1 VDGKPQSE
9 APLALLI
16 DDLEEIRRVVRERLL
31 ANGINV
37 IEATSG
43 EAGLKALATH
53 RVDVVVLD
61 VGLPGIDG
69 FDVLRSIRQTSQ
81 VPVVMLTGADHEAD
95 RVLGLEMGADDYVLK
110 PFSSRELV
118 ARVRAVLRRVRPAAA
133 ASVPVMTF
141 RRLTVD
147 TSARVAS
154 VDGSPLALTPREFDL
169 LVFMSSCCAKC
180 GNRHRNGRTWPQS
193 PSTYIACVGTSRLI
207 RRTPRTSSP
216 CAGAATASNPDDGRS
231 PIDPSP
237 PRAPTPGPTPRRGGP
252 TRGPT
257 PPWRREAPGWRRPRP
272 WS

>member
-1 VDGKPQSE
+1 MDGKPQSE

-169 LVFMSSCCAKC
+169 LVFMSSSPGKSFTREELLREVWQSTPEWQNVATVTEHVHRLR
-180 GNRHRNGRTWPQS
+180 RHVEADPPHPTH
-193 PSTYIACVGTSRLI
+193 LI
-207 RRTPRTSSP
+207 TV
-216 CAGAATASNPDDGRS
+216 
-231 PIDPSP
+231 
-237 PRAPTPGPTPRRGGP
+237 RGSGYRFEP
-252 TRGPT
+252 
-257 PPWRREAPGWRRPRP
+257 
-272 WS
+272 